1 MESGP
6 PPVLDL
12 ENLGSPCKQVG
23 AWPRAGRVDLSC
35 DSRRGQL
42 GVWIARQELGFKPN
56 RKLNDAKEDVQVFLG
71 SLNRLETSDRQ
82 RDALVILNPAQT
94 AAHAVK

>member
-23 AWPRAGRVDLSC
+23 ALRGWQVDLSC